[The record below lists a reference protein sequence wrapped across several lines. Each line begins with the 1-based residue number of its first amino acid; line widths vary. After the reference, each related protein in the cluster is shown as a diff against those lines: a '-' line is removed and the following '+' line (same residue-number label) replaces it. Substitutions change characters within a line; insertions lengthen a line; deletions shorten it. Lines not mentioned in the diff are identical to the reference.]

1 MTDTVETSTETV
13 QEQQPSIQELA
24 AFAFNKPTP
33 QQETAAINGE
43 QPAATE
49 AVAPAETAPATVAPT
64 EVSTQAPDFN
74 AYLKEHFGV
83 DNLETAKSEW
93 QTLQELKTKPQTAAE
108 IAFANEESKKIHE
121 LIKQGKTKEVGQW
134 IQAQE
139 LLANVETM
147 GDEQKLKLYIKMQNP
162 RFDNELIEDEFN
174 SLYKLNQD
182 ELDLLEPLA
191 ARKERL
197 KLEQRLENDVQK
209 AQEYFQ
215 QYKTKIELPDIQAPQ
230 VTVDEGYEAYKASNA
245 SATES
250 YNNVTVPAIKA
261 LKETDVPLNVSIN
274 DANNKMQFDINIVPE
289 PTDFEA
295 ARQDS
300 LSLDQ
305 FLAKT
310 CYSEDGKFIPQNL
323 QRIILLAKNFDKYG
337 QSIARQAVNAERKR
351 VIESE
356 TAGGGTHRNFNTTV
370 EKTELDELKQFAFQK
385 VG

>member
-1 MTDTVETSTETV
+1 MTESVDTATETPV

-33 QQETAAINGE
+33 QQETVAINGE
-43 QPAATE
+43 QPVVTE
-49 AVAPAETAPATVAPT
+49 AVAPAEVAPT
-64 EVSTQAPDFN
+64 TITPTEVPAEAPDFN

-83 DNLETAKSEW
+83 DNLETAKAEW

-108 IAFANEESKKIHE
+108 IDFANEESRKIHE
-121 LIKQGKTKEVGQW
+121 LIRQGKTKEVGQW

-174 SLYKLNQD
+174 SLYRLNQD
-182 ELDLLEPLA
+182 DLDALEPLA

-230 VTVDEGYEAYKASNA
+230 LTVDKDYEAYKASNA
-245 SATES
+245 SAAES
-250 YNNVTVPAIKA
+250 YDKVIAPAIKS
-261 LKETDVPLNVSIN
+261 LKESDVSLSFSVN
-274 DANNKMQFDINIVPE
+274 DANNKMQFDINIVPDAA
-289 PTDFEA
+289 DFES

-300 LSLDQ
+300 LTLDIM
-305 FLAKT
+305 KN
-310 CYSEDGKFIPQNL
+310 CYDKDGKFLPQNL
-323 QRIILLAKNFDKYG
+323 QKLILLRDNFDKYG
-337 QSIARQAVNAERKR
+337 QAIARQAVNAERKR
-351 VIESE
+351 VIEQE
-356 TAGGGTHRNFNTTV
+356 TAGNGIQRNFNTQV
-370 EKTELDELKQFAFQK
+370 EPTELDALKQFAFQK
-385 VG
+385 TG

>member
-1 MTDTVETSTETV
+1 MTDSVDTATETQV

-43 QPAATE
+43 QPVVTE
-49 AVAPAETAPATVAPT
+49 AVAPAEVAPT
-64 EVSTQAPDFN
+64 TVTSTEVPTQAPDFN

-83 DNLETAKSEW
+83 DNLETAKAEW

-108 IAFANEESKKIHE
+108 IAFANEESRKIHE
-121 LIKQGKTKEVGQW
+121 LIRQGKTKEVGQW

-174 SLYKLNQD
+174 SLYRLNQD
-182 ELDLLEPLA
+182 DLDALEPLA

-230 VTVDEGYEAYKASNA
+230 LTVDKDYEAYKASNA
-245 SATES
+245 SAADS
-250 YNNVTVPAIKA
+250 YDKVIAPAIKS
-261 LKETDVPLNVSIN
+261 LKESDVSLSFSVN
-274 DANNKMQFDINIVPE
+274 DANNKMQFDINIVPDAA
-289 PTDFEA
+289 DFES

-300 LSLDQ
+300 LALDIM
-305 FLAKT
+305 KN
-310 CYSEDGKFIPQNL
+310 CYDKDGKFLPQNL
-323 QRIILLAKNFDKYG
+323 QKLILLRDNFDKYG
-337 QSIARQAVNAERKR
+337 QAIARQAVNAERKR
-351 VIESE
+351 VIEQE
-356 TAGGGTHRNFNTTV
+356 TAGNGIQRNFNTQV
-370 EKTELDELKQFAFQK
+370 EPTELDALKQFAFQK
-385 VG
+385 TG

>member
-1 MTDTVETSTETV
+1 MTESVDTATETPV

-33 QQETAAINGE
+33 QQETVAINGE
-43 QPAATE
+43 QPVVTE
-49 AVAPAETAPATVAPT
+49 AVAPAEVAPTTITPT
-64 EVSTQAPDFN
+64 EVSAEAPDFN

-83 DNLETAKSEW
+83 DNLETAKAEW

-108 IAFANEESKKIHE
+108 IDFANEESRKIHE
-121 LIKQGKTKEVGQW
+121 LIRQGKTKEVGQW

-174 SLYKLNQD
+174 SLYRLNQD
-182 ELDLLEPLA
+182 DLDALEPLA

-230 VTVDEGYEAYKASNA
+230 LTVDKDYEAYKASNA
-245 SATES
+245 SAAES
-250 YNNVTVPAIKA
+250 YDKVIAPAIKS
-261 LKETDVPLNVSIN
+261 LKESDVSLSFSVN
-274 DANNKMQFDINIVPE
+274 DANNKMQFDINIVPDAA
-289 PTDFEA
+289 DFES

-300 LSLDQ
+300 LTLDIM
-305 FLAKT
+305 KN
-310 CYSEDGKFIPQNL
+310 CYDKDGKFLPQNL
-323 QRIILLAKNFDKYG
+323 QKLILLRDNFDKYG
-337 QSIARQAVNAERKR
+337 QAIARQAVNAERKR
-351 VIESE
+351 VIEQE
-356 TAGGGTHRNFNTTV
+356 TAGNGIQRNFNTQV
-370 EKTELDELKQFAFQK
+370 EPTELDALKQFAFQK
-385 VG
+385 TG

>member
-1 MTDTVETSTETV
+1 MTDSVDTATVEQG

-33 QQETAAINGE
+33 QQEVSAINGQ
-43 QPAATE
+43 QPAAIE
-49 AVAPAETAPATVAPT
+49 APATTEAAATTEAPAAA
-64 EVSTQAPDFN
+64 TQAPDFN

-83 DNLETAKSEW
+83 DNIETAKSEW
-93 QTLQELKTKPQTAAE
+93 QSLQELKNKPATAVE

-139 LLANVETM
+139 LLSNVETM

-182 ELDLLEPLA
+182 DLDALEPLA

-197 KLEQRLENDVQK
+197 KLEQRLENDVIK

-215 QYKTKIELPDIQAPQ
+215 QYKSKIELPDIQPQ
-230 VTVDEGYEAYKASNA
+230 QLTVDQDYEAYKASNA
-245 SATES
+245 SAAES
-250 YNNVTVPAIKA
+250 YEKVIAPAIKS
-261 LKETDVPLNVSIN
+261 LKESDVPLSFSVN
-274 DANNKMQFDINIVPE
+274 DANNKMQFDISIVPDAA
-289 PTDFEA
+289 DFES

-300 LSLDQ
+300 LTLDVM
-305 FLAKT
+305 KT
-310 CYSEDGKFIPQNL
+310 CYDKDGKFMPQNL
-323 QRIILLAKNFDKYG
+323 QKLILLRDNFDKYG
-337 QSIARQAVNAERKR
+337 QAIARQAVNAERKR
-351 VIESE
+351 VIEQE
-356 TAGGGTHRNFNTTV
+356 TAGSGAQRNFNTQV
-370 EKTELDELKQFAFQK
+370 EPSEIDALKQFAFQK
-385 VG
+385 TG